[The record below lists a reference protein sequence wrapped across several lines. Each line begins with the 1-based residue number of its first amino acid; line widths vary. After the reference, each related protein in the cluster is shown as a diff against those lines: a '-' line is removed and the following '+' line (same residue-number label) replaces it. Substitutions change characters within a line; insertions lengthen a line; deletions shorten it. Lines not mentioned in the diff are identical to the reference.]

1 LISIR
6 SLEVLCLQPNFCI
19 VSLHLLAAKLHNT
32 APIPIKDRHLLEAG
46 KILSHPKTEE
56 LPHAY

>member
-1 LISIR
+1 
-6 SLEVLCLQPNFCI
+6 
-19 VSLHLLAAKLHNT
+19 LHLLAAKLHNT